1 MILCE
6 AGGSPFQGEALL
18 FHQELDLL
26 ERVDVLG
33 VEKPVALGVAG
44 GFDES
49 VEGVAPLTDGG
60 GGFPEGLR
68 HLAYRV

>member
-33 VEKPVALGVAG
+33 VEKPVALALRAG
-44 GFDES
+44 LMNLS
-49 VEGVAPLTDGG
+49 K
-60 GGFPEGLR
+60 
-68 HLAYRV
+68 